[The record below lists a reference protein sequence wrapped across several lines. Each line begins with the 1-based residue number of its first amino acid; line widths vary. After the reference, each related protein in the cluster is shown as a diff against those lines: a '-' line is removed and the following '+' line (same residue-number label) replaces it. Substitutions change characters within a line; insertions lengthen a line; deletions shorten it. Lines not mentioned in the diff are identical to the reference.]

1 VRKIGLLTTFLA
13 SLLVLPLSVFAL
25 GLGEIEVNSYLNQP
39 LKAEISVISARP
51 DEVDDLLV
59 SLGSR
64 DAFQKAGL
72 ERPAGLLKIRFQ
84 VNKSDDGQSA
94 TISVTTK
101 TPVKEPFLNFL
112 VEADWAKGRLLREF
126 TVLLDPPYFAQQ
138 AEEKAAATLTDQ
150 TPKQS
155 PAEESVSDA
164 ASNTSTG
171 QQQDTSVIAQPIA
184 TNTTDN
190 STMSS
195 DQSSEPQTQDPVT
208 TTAEEQYAGDSGST
222 AITSFSVSKGD
233 TLWGIASGLKDDTH
247 SMGQIMLALQAMNPD
262 AFGQENINN
271 LKVGAVLR
279 VPDMETLN
287 RLNKQ
292 EAYAQ
297 VLEQNGLWDEYVA
310 RKTGAVAGSPKST
323 GAGGNSDAGTSTQL
337 SLLAPG
343 DGDSTNASLQAD
355 ENSEDAGL
363 LRKQL
368 ALAEEELE
376 AAKLENT
383 ELSTRIANLE
393 SQLSKIDDLQKLVQI
408 EDNSLAQIQT
418 EAAKADDKP
427 SDTMV
432 AAADAL
438 MTDDSTTS
446 EAETDDGM
454 KDETEI
460 AEDAMSES
468 TLSTEAETVIE
479 TVEESTDDMIV
490 EEPKDE
496 PVQEVASTS
505 AAPIIISEPSSA
517 TSMDVDTILGMLPT
531 IDEIMADPTLLGGIG
546 GVLIL
551 LLVLLFVKRKK
562 PAEESDEVTISLDE
576 SDDTDDDSSDETPIH
591 IPSEAGDS
599 TDDQDELTDEVPVVE
614 AADSDEQEEE
624 DEFDR
629 TAILSADDMA
639 EADQGSADED
649 QDDVL
654 NEVDVYLAYGL
665 YDNAEDLLNDSLQTS
680 PDRADYRA
688 KLLDTYFATKNKDGF
703 VKEAERLKSLGGG
716 ADKHWGRIQVMGY
729 ELAPENELFSEA
741 KDSDVTVADLEYSKP
756 DAADFDIGAEEDSTD
771 FSNTDFDLSDDTD
784 NDPLNDTQVVSP
796 AGAESFDATQ
806 TLDDDQ
812 TQMPDF
818 EIGGDELPDDIGD
831 EILLDEPDDDLS
843 EELSDNA
850 EDDDA
855 LDFDLPDDLELS
867 SDSDEEVIDLDLDV
881 DDVLDSDEDLSSES
895 DGIDLELDADEIVE
909 VDDVE
914 LDDVELDLGDLSVD
928 MDSTEE
934 VEDDLDSEEPDSDIM
949 DIDLGVDE
957 SLEDEIEIDLDS
969 GLEPELETDE
979 DDLAFDV
986 SDEEEEGDFEKTVIV
1001 SSDLDLDMNEM
1012 ESAGL
1017 QTGTFSVADDI
1028 TDFNPASE
1036 IDNIEEE
1043 LGESAGLDEVAEE
1056 VDLEAA
1062 MEDTGTFAPGDFDN
1076 TSEQED
1082 SLETSIDEDSVEG
1095 IEDLMLPDDVDEVST
1110 KLDLAKAF
1118 IDMGDAEGAKSS
1130 LEEVLVEGN
1139 DDQKSEAT
1147 ELMNQ
1152 IS

>member
-1 VRKIGLLTTFLA
+1 MRKIGLLTTFLA
-13 SLLVLPLSVFAL
+13 SLLLLPLSVFAL

-72 ERPAGLLKIRFQ
+72 ERPSGLLKIRFQ

-138 AEEKAAATLTDQ
+138 AEEKNAATQTDQ
-150 TPKQS
+150 IPNQS
-155 PAEESVSDA
+155 PVEESISDT
-164 ASNTSTG
+164 ASKTSTG

-184 TNTTDN
+184 TNTSDS

-195 DQSSEPQTQDPVT
+195 DQSSVSQTQDPVT
-208 TTAEEQYAGDSGST
+208 TAVEEQNTGDSGST
-222 AITSFSVSKGD
+222 SFTVSKGD

-247 SMGQIMLALQAMNPD
+247 SMGQIMLALQAINPD

-323 GAGGNSDAGTSTQL
+323 GAGGTSDTGTSTQL

-355 ENSEDAGL
+355 ENSEDSGL

-368 ALAEEELE
+368 AFAEEELE

-438 MTDDSTTS
+438 MTEDSTT
-446 EAETDDGM
+446 EEVETDDGM

-460 AEDAMSES
+460 ADDAMSES

-496 PVQEVASTS
+496 PEQELASTS

-531 IDEIMADPTLLGGIG
+531 IDEILADPTLLGGIG

-551 LLVLLFVKRKK
+551 LLVLLFVKQKK
-562 PAEESDEVTISLDE
+562 PAKESDEVTISLDE
-576 SDDTDDDSSDETPIH
+576 PDNSDDDNSEETPIH
-591 IPSEAGDS
+591 IPSEVVDS
-599 TDDQDELTDEVPVVE
+599 TDDRDELTDEIPVVE
-614 AADSDEQEEE
+614 AVGDDEQEEE
-624 DEFDR
+624 NEFDR
-629 TAILSADDMA
+629 TAILSADDMS
-639 EADQGSADED
+639 EADQGSADEE

-665 YDNAEDLLNDSLQTS
+665 YDNAEDLLNDSLQTK

-688 KLLDTYFATKNKDGF
+688 KLLDTYFATKNKDAF

-716 ADKHWGRIQVMGY
+716 ADKYWSRIQVMGY
-729 ELAPENELFSEA
+729 ELAPENELFSDA

-756 DAADFDIGAEEDSTD
+756 DVADFDIGAEDDSTD
-771 FSNTDFDLSDDTD
+771 FSNTDFDLSDDTKNMTAD
-784 NDPLNDTQVVSP
+784 GTLVVSP
-796 AGAESFDATQ
+796 AGADSFDATQ
-806 TLDDDQ
+806 TIGDDDE
-812 TQMPDF
+812 TQVPDF

-831 EILLDEPDDDLS
+831 EILLDESDDDIS
-843 EELSDNA
+843 EELSDDV

-867 SDSDEEVIDLDLDV
+867 SDSDEEVIDLDLDLDEV
-881 DDVLDSDEDLSSES
+881 IDSDEDLSSES
-895 DGIDLELDADEIVE
+895 GGIELELDADESAE
-909 VDDVE
+909 VDGVE
-914 LDDVELDLGDLSVD
+914 LDHGDLSVD
-928 MDSTEE
+928 MDSAEKGA
-934 VEDDLDSEEPDSDIM
+934 EDDLDSEESGSDIM

-957 SLEDEIEIDLDS
+957 SLENEIEIDLDS

-979 DDLAFDV
+979 DDLALDV
-986 SDEEEEGDFEKTVIV
+986 SDQEEGEFEKTIFVD
-1001 SSDLDLDMNEM
+1001 SELDLDMNEI
-1012 ESAGL
+1012 ESADL
-1017 QTGTFSVADDI
+1017 QTGTFSVSDDI
-1028 TDFNPASE
+1028 TDFNLANE
-1036 IDNIEEE
+1036 IDNIED
-1043 LGESAGLDEVAEE
+1043 GTDKSAGLDEVADE
-1056 VDLEAA
+1056 VDLEAG

-1076 TSEQED
+1076 DSEQEDSEQGD
-1082 SLETSIDEDSVEG
+1082 SLETSIDEDSIEG
-1095 IEDLMLPDDVDEVST
+1095 IEDLMLPDDVDEVTT

-1139 DDQKSEAT
+1139 DEQKSEAT
-1147 ELMNQ
+1147 GIMNK